1 MTDKK
6 MRALIKAEEHRQAG
20 VINLIA
26 SENYASR
33 EVREATGS
41 VLTNKY
47 SEGYPGRRYYAGNEV
62 VDEVERLTQERALK
76 LFKLNP
82 KKWGVNVQALSGVP
96 ANFFVYSALVPPG
109 EKMAGQA
116 LDQGG
121 HLSHGSKVSLTSK
134 FWRWAHYTVDRK
146 TEILDY
152 GKLTLQM
159 KKEKPKLI
167 VAGYSAYSRELDF
180 KKFRKIADSC
190 GALLM
195 VDMAHFAGLVAGGAY
210 PSPFPYADVVTTT
223 THKTLRGPRGALIFS
238 NKHSVFKDA
247 QHRVLNVSEAIDK
260 AVFPGGQGGP
270 HDHQTAAIAV
280 ALHEATQPSFKKYA
294 HQIVK
299 NAKVL
304 AGELKKKGWR
314 IVSGGT
320 DNHLFLLDVW
330 DKGIAGKDA
339 EKLLESAGIIVNRN
353 GIPYDTRSP
362 FNPSGIRIG
371 TPAMTTRGMKEKE
384 MARIAEWVSGILKN
398 NLDPKKVKNEVSRF
412 VKKFP
417 CPK

>member
-1 MTDKK
+1 
-6 MRALIKAEEHRQAG
+6 MRGLIKAEEKRQQG

-26 SENYASR
+26 SENFASK
-33 EVREATGS
+33 EVREASGS

-47 SEGYPGRRYYAGNEV
+47 SEGYPGRRYYAGNEII
-62 VDEVERLTQERALK
+62 DKVERLAQERALK

-82 KKWGVNVQALSGVP
+82 ARWGVNVQALSGVP
-96 ANFFVYSALVPPG
+96 ANFLVYSALIEPG
-109 EKMAGQA
+109 QKIAGQA

-134 FWRWAHYTVDRK
+134 FWHWVHYTVDRK

-152 GKLTLQM
+152 KKLASRM
-159 KKEKPKLI
+159 KREKPRMI
-167 VAGYSAYSRELDF
+167 VAGYSAYSQKLDF
-180 KKFRKIADSC
+180 KKFRKIADSV

-195 VDMAHFAGLVAGGAY
+195 VDMAHFAGLVAGGVY
-210 PSPFPYADVVTTT
+210 PSPFPYADIITTT
-223 THKTLRGPRGALIFS
+223 THKTLRGPRGALIFARKIQHPTS
-238 NKHSVFKDA
+238 NF
-247 QHRVLNVSEAIDK
+247 QLSELIDK

-280 ALHEATQPSFKKYA
+280 ALREAMQPPFKKYA
-294 HQIVK
+294 RQIVK

-304 AGELKKKGWR
+304 ADELKKKGWR

-320 DNHLFLLDVW
+320 DNHLFLVDVW
-330 DKGIAGKDA
+330 SQGLAGKDA
-339 EKLLESAGIIVNRN
+339 ESILESAGIIINRN
-353 GIPYDTRSP
+353 GIPYDSRSP

-371 TPAMTTRGMKEKE
+371 TPAVTTRGMKEKE
-384 MARIAEWVSGILKN
+384 MVIIAGWIDGLLKSEISP
-398 NLDPKKVKNEVSRF
+398 LSVKKEVARF

-417 CPK
+417 IKQ

>member
-1 MTDKK
+1 MADKK
-6 MRALIKAEEHRQAG
+6 MHELIRDEERRQAS

-47 SEGYPGRRYYAGNEV
+47 SEGYPGRRYYAGNEII
-62 VDEVERLTQERALK
+62 DKVERLTQERALK

-96 ANFFVYSALVPPG
+96 ANFFVYSALVEPG
-109 EKMAGQA
+109 GKIMGQA
-116 LDQGG
+116 LDHGG

-134 FWRWAHYTVDRK
+134 FWKWSHYGVERK
-146 TEILDY
+146 TELLNYSNIL
-152 GKLTLQM
+152 KNVRM
-159 KKEKPKLI
+159 FKPRLI
-167 VAGYSAYSRELDF
+167 VAGYSAYSHELDF
-180 KKFRKIADSC
+180 KKFRKIADSV
-190 GALLM
+190 GAILM
-195 VDMAHFAGLVAGGAY
+195 VDMAHFAGLVAGGTHH
-210 PSPFPYADVVTTT
+210 SPFTYADVVTTT
-223 THKTLRGPRGALIFS
+223 THKTLRGPRGALIF
-238 NKHSVFKDA
+238 FKKEYE
-247 QHRVLNVSEAIDK
+247 EAINK

-280 ALHEATQPSFKKYA
+280 ALREAMSPSFKKYA
-294 HQIVK
+294 KQIVK

-304 AGELKKKGWR
+304 AGELKNKGWR

-320 DNHLFLLDVW
+320 DNHLFLVDVW
-330 DKGIAGKDA
+330 ARSIAGKDA
-339 EKLLESAGIIVNRN
+339 EKLLEQAGIVVNRN
-353 GIPYDTRSP
+353 GIPYDSRSP

-371 TPAMTTRGMKEKE
+371 TPAVTTRGMKEKE
-384 MARIAEWVSGILKN
+384 MKQIAVWIDGVLKN
-398 NLDPKKVKNEVSRF
+398 NLDPKKVKNDITRF

>member
-1 MTDKK
+1 MIDSRMQK
-6 MRALIKAEEHRQAG
+6 LIKAEEKRQSS

-41 VLTNKY
+41 VLMNKY
-47 SEGYPGRRYYAGNEV
+47 SEGYPGKRYYAGNKII
-62 VDEVERLTQERALK
+62 DEVEKLTQERALK

-82 KKWGVNVQALSGVP
+82 NPPAGGWGVNVQALSGVP
-96 ANFFVYSALVPPG
+96 ANFFVYSALVSPG

-146 TEILDY
+146 TEVLNYSQIL
-152 GKLTLQM
+152 KNLRM
-159 KKEKPKLI
+159 EKPKLI

-180 KKFRKIADSC
+180 KKFRKIADSI
-190 GALLM
+190 GAILM
-195 VDMAHFAGLVAGGAY
+195 VDMAHFAGLVAGGVC
-210 PSPFPYADVVTTT
+210 PPPFPYADVVTTT
-223 THKTLRGPRGALIFS
+223 THKTLRGPRGALIF
-238 NKHSVFKDA
+238 FKKEYE
-247 QHRVLNVSEAIDK
+247 EAINK

-270 HDHQTAAIAV
+270 HDHQTAAIGV
-280 ALHEATQPSFKKYA
+280 ALNEAMQPSFKKYA
-294 HQIVK
+294 RQIVK
-299 NAKVL
+299 NAKAL
-304 AGELKKKGWR
+304 AGELKKRGWR

-320 DNHLFLLDVW
+320 DNHMFLIDVW
-330 DKGIAGKDA
+330 QKGVAGKDA
-339 EKLLESAGIIVNRN
+339 EKLLESAGIVVNRN
-353 GIPYDTRSP
+353 GIPYDSRSP

-371 TPAMTTRGMKEKE
+371 TPAVTTRGMKEKE
-384 MARIAEWVSGILKN
+384 MKQIALWIDGVLKN
-398 NLDPKKVKNEVSRF
+398 SLSPASVKREVARL

-417 CPK
+417 IPR

>member
-1 MTDKK
+1 MKDKEVGK
-6 MRALIKAEEHRQAG
+6 LIEQEKKRQRG

-26 SENYASR
+26 SENYVSQDILKAL
-33 EVREATGS
+33 GS
-41 VLTNKY
+41 ELTNKY
-47 SEGYPGRRYYAGNEV
+47 GEGYTGRRYYRGVAV
-62 VDEVERLTQERALK
+62 VDKLELLTQKRALK
-76 LFKLNP
+76 LFGLKDTD
-82 KKWGVNVQALSGVP
+82 WGVNVQPLSGSP
-96 ANFFVYSALVPPG
+96 ANFAVYAALVPLG
-109 EKMAGQA
+109 ETIMGMA
-116 LDQGG
+116 LSHGG
-121 HLSHGSKVSLTSK
+121 HLTHGQKVSITGK
-134 FWRWAHYTVDRK
+134 FWNSILYEVDKK
-146 TEILDY
+146 TELIDY
-152 GKLTLQM
+152 KKLKVM
-159 KKEKPKLI
+159 AIAEKPDII
-167 VAGYSAYSRELDF
+167 VAGYTAYAHIVDF
-180 KKFRKIADSC
+180 KKFREIANAC

-195 VDMAHFAGLVAGGAY
+195 VDMAHFAGLVAGGVY
-210 PSPFPYADVVTTT
+210 PSPFPYADIVTTT
-223 THKTLRGPRGALIFS
+223 THKTLRGPRGALIF
-238 NKHSVFKDA
+238 FKKEYEDA
-247 QHRVLNVSEAIDK
+247 INK

-353 GIPYDTRSP
+353 GIPYDSRSP

-371 TPAMTTRGMKEKE
+371 TPAVTTRGVKEKE

-398 NLDPKKVKNEVSRF
+398 NLDPKKVKTEVSRF

>member
-180 KKFRKIADSC
+180 KKFRKIAESC
-190 GALLM
+190 GPILM
-195 VDMAHFAGLVAGGAY
+195 VDMAHFAGLVAGGVY

-223 THKTLRGPRGALIFS
+223 THKTLRGPRSALIFS
-238 NKHSVFKDA
+238 KVDERELGKK
-247 QHRVLNVSEAIDK
+247 IDK
-260 AVFPGGQGGP
+260 AVFPGLQGGP
-270 HDHQTAAIAV
+270 HLNQIAAVAV
-280 ALHEATQPSFKKYA
+280 ALKEANSAKFKKYA
-294 HQIVK
+294 KQVIENTK
-299 NAKVL
+299 AL
-304 AGELKKKGWR
+304 G
-314 IVSGGT
+314 
-320 DNHLFLLDVW
+320 
-330 DKGIAGKDA
+330 
-339 EKLLESAGIIVNRN
+339 
-353 GIPYDTRSP
+353 
-362 FNPSGIRIG
+362 
-371 TPAMTTRGMKEKE
+371 
-384 MARIAEWVSGILKN
+384 
-398 NLDPKKVKNEVSRF
+398 NE
-412 VKKFP
+412 
-417 CPK
+417 